1 MTWSAAR
8 SDGCFSRPGSNRP
21 VSSQLYWRNYV
32 LLLHS
37 SSRSCDRLHSAT
49 EVTFLPLSS
58 FPSFIWPVYILGFVA
73 DHLWLTSANPSQSW
87 LPRNQT
93 LAMLL
98 TSSFDTFIAI
108 HHDATSNP
116 PASSASPPP
125 QAAFLFINEVRHR
138 FSRVLRRIASQ
149 VFSSCLS
156 RYKSAFLLKIFHT
169 LFIALR
175 ALSRF
180 IPPALLLF
188 VFLVTSSQ
196 RCHP

>member
-1 MTWSAAR
+1 ML
-8 SDGCFSRPGSNRP
+8 FSSWVEPSRI
-21 VSSQLYWRNYV
+21 VSIILAQLRFIIAF
-32 LLLHS
+32 LI
-37 SSRSCDRLHSAT
+37 
-49 EVTFLPLSS
+49 TFLRQTSLRHWINFSTTVS
-58 FPSFIWPVYILGFVA
+58 FPSFMWPVLILGFVA

-138 FSRVLRRIASQ
+138 FSRVLWRIASQ
-149 VFSSCLS
+149 VFTSLLS
-156 RYKSAFLLKIFHT
+156 RYKSAFRLKIFHI
-169 LFIALR
+169 L
-175 ALSRF
+175 LSRSELF
-180 IPPALLLF
+180 PDLFRLLSSLF

-196 RCHP
+196 PCHP